1 MSLIDT
7 YREAGFDDRE
17 IRPLINQ
24 RRVRYAEAGFNRG
37 ELDTFFGS
45 FNVPAAEELSELAP
59 DVGEQDTEPVQKQ
72 QKLPIREQLKVQSAL
87 GQLPSPIAEE
97 VRKRAIELQREKE
110 FGAISETPFS
120 VGQMIGN
127 IPKNTTEIVNSVSSL
142 IANTGIFTYKFGK
155 NLITDVNTIFS
166 GKLMEEEPV
175 EGELQKQFKPATD
188 LAKAIV
194 TDWGLLLSGGTPKE
208 IDKLPAGKAADMVFD
223 ILDRQGIG
231 RTLKNFVQE
240 HPVDAFFVTTAIYQ
254 AAGQGA
260 RLTMEGVNSFIPKGT
275 KVADTLDS
283 ILSTKRTPIIYEM
296 PVIDDGIEGVA
307 KSVEFG
313 RAYSENPLTKYIFQ
327 QSFDSVLEKYPGMNE
342 MFGAHKAKKLLNN
355 LRNVYEDATF
365 KERARMHEDIF
376 KQLNTLTKE
385 EQAIMVPYLEG
396 RLSLINESSEQFK
409 GFETWYRS
417 LIDTVQTDLMQR
429 GALTAT
435 TIEERLYQPIMKA
448 TGLSKEQIMEEMGDF
463 TPVYIHHF
471 FPDKYAQKMG
481 IHFADTTGK
490 RFKPGFLKKSKGV
503 SGYSESLKDILP
515 KWTSEYIKYKNTE
528 AFLTEFTS
536 KFGVKVNIKDI
547 EEIAGGLKVGDKVYE
562 GYKII
567 APDNYLSFYK
577 RKIDFYKE
585 VSKRMESATF
595 DEAVGDALQGMSISV
610 VGVSKNKAVYLVR
623 EELVKELESFAT
635 PVFGSQKAQD
645 VIRLVVDKPTQIWK
659 DSVLALAPRWI
670 KNNVMGDIIFNTMEG
685 VGPFSYSRGF
695 QKIYQD
701 VIPDELLK
709 ASFANVMKYNPKLGK
724 TAETAI
730 GGLVKELY
738 DSKLVDGISKIKD
751 TGYAI
756 NTMFEQPFVRALY
769 VKLAREKAIKL
780 IKEQKAKPVSG
791 IKVEPL
797 AQEAKKYKTA
807 EEFVEGQIDTPEGLA
822 RQYGFNAE
830 VKAENAG
837 GEWSGFDKTVR
848 AGTDRTPVNYRAG
861 DWTGKDTTEF
871 ISTKKYPKNI
881 EESAHEIAHGIFSEN
896 PEKAHVALREIQELG
911 VPQEVAFESLV
922 DMGGLYLLEP
932 KAITNPKLKG
942 VLDKWLAD
950 KVKTKSQ
957 LTDIWNKAN
966 AEVGS
971 SSLTEENILA
981 TMAEMKSS
989 PELVDPIIAQ
999 VKETLPVFN
1008 LTGNWERK
1016 YIRRLMPFYNWY
1028 KFMGKYAATLPI
1040 KHPFKTVAG
1049 RGLGALSEKQRED
1062 TYKDMFPF
1070 MAREIDDSGIP
1081 EVFNHLWPISN
1092 KDGKV
1097 TFFNTRGM
1105 NPFATIEDF
1114 TNLDLINMASPVVTI
1129 PYERIT
1135 GRSAFGDREFRSGE
1149 KGIEYTVD
1157 GVKYTDFEK
1166 VRPPLM
1172 DHILSQFPQYDLIR
1186 QTLVPARQYDTGTI
1200 LNPEPII
1207 DEITGEPKYTID
1219 NMEKMLNYMGIDKRT
1234 IDAIDLRTKWDNYQQ
1249 RKRQALGAAF
1259 KKGQGKVSQALSFDE
1274 IRGVINEIKTD
1285 KKLWEKLSN
1294 EVSDSA
1300 NIGAEETRR
1309 LRKKI
1314 QLEEGSM

>member
-1 MSLIDT
+1 MNLIDT
-7 YREAGFDDRE
+7 ARNAGFNDRE
-17 IRPLINQ
+17 IRPYINQ
-24 RRVRYAEAGFNRG
+24 RRVEASEAGFTRG
-37 ELDTFFGS
+37 EIDEYIGS
-45 FNVPAAEELSELAP
+45 FNIPAAEELSELAP

-110 FGAISETPFS
+110 FGIISEKSFS
-120 VGQMIGN
+120 VGEMIGN
-127 IPKNTTEIVNSVSSL
+127 IPRNTTDIVNSVSSL
-142 IANTGIFTYKFGK
+142 IASTGIFTYRFGK
-155 NLITDVNTIFS
+155 NLIKDVNTVFS
-166 GKLMEEEPV
+166 GKLMEGKPI
-175 EGELQKQFKPATD
+175 EGELQKQFKPATTFTID

-208 IDKLPAGKAADMVFD
+208 IDKLPAGKAADMVFEV
-223 ILDRQGIG
+223 LERKGIG
-231 RTLKNFVQE
+231 KTLLDFVVE
-240 HPVDAFFVTTAIYQ
+240 KPVDAFFITTALYQ
-254 AAGQGA
+254 TMGQGT

-342 MFGAHKAKKLLNN
+342 MFGAHKARKLLNN

-365 KERARMHEDIF
+365 EKRARMHKDIF

-396 RLSLINESSEQFK
+396 RSSLISEPSEQFK

-435 TIEERLYQPIMKA
+435 TIEKRLYQPIMKA
-448 TGLSKEQIMEEMGDF
+448 TGLSKEEIVAEFGDF
-463 TPVYIHHF
+463 SPVYVHHF

-528 AFLTEFTS
+528 AFLTEFTG

-610 VGVSKNKAVYLVR
+610 VGVSKNKPVYLVR

-635 PVFGSQKAQD
+635 PFFGSQKAQD
-645 VIRLVVDKPTQIWK
+645 VIRLVVDKPTQVWK
-659 DSVLALAPRWI
+659 DLLLCLVPRWI
-670 KNNVMGDIIFNTMEG
+670 KNNVMGDIIFNTVEG

-730 GGLVKELY
+730 GRLVKELY
-738 DSKLVDGISKIKD
+738 DSKLVAGISWIKD
-751 TGYAI
+751 TAYAL
-756 NTMFEQPFVRALY
+756 NTLFEQLFVRALY
-769 VKLAREKAIKL
+769 VKWAREKAVKL
-780 IKEQKAKPVSG
+780 LKGE
-791 IKVEPL
+791 KV
-797 AQEAKKYKTA
+797 A
-807 EEFVEGQIDTPEGLA
+807 
-822 RQYGFNAE
+822 
-830 VKAENAG
+830 
-837 GEWSGFDKTVR
+837 
-848 AGTDRTPVNYRAG
+848 VN
-861 DWTGKDTTEF
+861 
-871 ISTKKYPKNI
+871 
-881 EESAHEIAHGIFSEN
+881 EESILRKMSEI
-896 PEKAHVALREIQELG
+896 KA
-911 VPQEVAFESLV
+911 
-922 DMGGLYLLEP
+922 
-932 KAITNPKLKG
+932 
-942 VLDKWLAD
+942 
-950 KVKTKSQ
+950 
-957 LTDIWNKAN
+957 
-966 AEVGS
+966 
-971 SSLTEENILA
+971 
-981 TMAEMKSS
+981 S
-989 PELVDPIIAQ
+989 PELVDPIIAE
-999 VKETLPVFN
+999 VKETLPVFD

-1016 YIRRLMPFYNWY
+1016 YIRRFVPFYNWY

-1049 RGLGALSEKQRED
+1049 RGLGAVSEKQRED

-1081 EVFNHLWPISN
+1081 EVFNHLWPTSN

-1129 PYERIT
+1129 PYEQIT

-1172 DHILSQFPQYDLIR
+1172 DHILSQFPQYVLIK

-1234 IDAIDLRTKWDNYQQ
+1234 MDEVDLRTRWDNYQN

-1274 IRGVINEIKTD
+1274 IREIINDIKSDTE
-1285 KKLWEKLSN
+1285 LWGKLSE
-1294 EVSDSA
+1294 EVRDIA
-1300 NIGAEETRR
+1300 NIGADETRR
-1309 LRKKI
+1309 LKEKI
-1314 QLEEGSM
+1314 ELEEGMK